1 MISESPTESSL
12 ATESRFSASDVAAIL
27 RERGWLDAGATSGAE
42 AAARKNAF
50 PAGPK
55 PCAGEIT
62 FRSADHAKQELE
74 SWLREAALLLGPH
87 CAERDALT
95 GLLRLVFEYDA
106 QDILRSPESHRVLAR
121 EGARE
126 VIRELAHL
134 VLEGP
139 EMDSDRF
146 KRIILALKT
155 RLRFR
160 GRELF
165 HPIRLAL
172 AGRAGEGEL
181 DRVILLLDPGAR
193 LPFRAPAKSNRQR
206 MLDFC
211 AALD

>member
-1 MISESPTESSL
+1 MISESPTESSPP
-12 ATESRFSASDVAAIL
+12 TGGRFSASDVAAIL
-27 RERGWLDAGATSGAE
+27 RERGWLDAGAASGAA

-50 PAGPK
+50 PAGLK
-55 PCAGEIT
+55 PCADET
-62 FRSADHAKQELE
+62 TSPSVDHAKQELE

-87 CAERDALT
+87 CADRNALT
-95 GLLRLVFEYDA
+95 GLLRLVFDYDA
-106 QDILRSPESHRVLAR
+106 QEILRSPESHTVLAR

-139 EMDSDRF
+139 EVDFDRF
-146 KRIILALKT
+146 REIIHALKT

-165 HPIRLAL
+165 HPLRLAL

-181 DRVILLLDPGAR
+181 DRVILLLDSGAR
-193 LPFRAPAKSNRQR
+193 LPFRAPAKSNGQR